1 MTSLPSQSVRI
12 VRDIDCRI
20 VQSLERVKL
29 EINFARG
36 RSNQRSRLYSLPSL
50 NQRPTLPS
58 RHAHFAGS
66 SHLTMQN
73 QNRAEKVPAFRT
85 NGGQGQLLRAKSEE
99 LRRPKSP
106 PSATFLERPSSPRAP
121 TALTP
126 PPEKP
131 RTTVCCEQRAGGGI
145 SRRPEGGEED
155 FNAPRELASRI
166 GSA

>member
-12 VRDIDCRI
+12 VRDIDRI

>member
-29 EINFARG
+29 DINFARG

-126 PPEKP
+126 PLRNRGP
-131 RTTVCCEQRAGGGI
+131 RFAASGGGEGI